1 MKDANVVRL
10 TSHAKHLVIS
20 INRPERRNALDRQAW
35 EELAQAVERAAEP
48 GVRAVILTGE
58 AGTFCAG
65 GDMKSA
71 LEQTAGDGVF
81 ASASRLTLGQAVL
94 RALYKLPKP
103 TIAAVEGA
111 AVGVGWS
118 LALACD
124 LIVAADD
131 AFFLAPFVD
140 RGLVPDGGIGWM
152 LRRAAGPHVASQLL
166 LLRERLSAE
175 RACSMGLVNF
185 VTPSGG
191 ALNKATEL
199 ALDLA
204 EAPAQTVEL
213 IKGLVRTSDD
223 TSFDEYLDF
232 ERTTSALNHYTGN
245 SKRGISAFVAKRT
258 PDFAQSDST

>member
-1 MKDANVVRL
+1 MKDAGVIRL
-10 TSHAKHLVIS
+10 TAHPKHLVVS

-35 EELAQAVERAAEP
+35 VELAQAVERAGDP
-48 GVRAVILTGE
+48 SVHAVILTGE
-58 AGTFCAG
+58 GGTFCAG

-71 LEQTAGDGVF
+71 LEQTAGEGIF

-103 TIAAVEGA
+103 TVAAVEGA

-124 LIVAADD
+124 LIVAADN

-140 RGLVPDGGIGWM
+140 RGLVPDGGIGWT
-152 LRRAAGPHVASQLL
+152 LRRAAGPYIAAQLL

-175 RACSMGLVNF
+175 RARSMGLVNF
-185 VTPSGG
+185 VTQPGE
-191 ALNKATEL
+191 ALSKATEL

-204 EAPAQTVEL
+204 EAPAETMEL
-213 IKGLVRTSDD
+213 IKGLIRTSDD
-223 TSFDEYLDF
+223 ASFDAYLDS
-232 ERTTSALNHYTGN
+232 ERTAAALNHYTGN
-245 SKRGISAFVAKRT
+245 SKRGISAFVAKQA
-258 PDFAQSDST
+258 PDFNRADVT